1 MLYILNEYYYKI
13 IENIQ
18 KWKEAF
24 TRIKGDKNVYKE
36 DHIEDIY
43 GYEEDIY
50 GYKEDIYGYDDDD
63 DVYYDDDDDDVYYE
77 YEEDDCNNSNYYLWI
92 LWQIFG
98 EIIIN
103 IFIKFSINIKL

>member
-18 KWKEAF
+18 KCKEAF

-36 DHIEDIY
+36 DIEDIY

-50 GYKEDIYGYDDDD
+50 GYKEDIYGYEEDIYGYDDDD
-63 DVYYDDDDDDVYYE
+63 DVYYDDDDDDVYYDGDNDVYYE
-77 YEEDDCNNSNYYLWI
+77 YEEDDCNNSMN
-92 LWQIFG
+92 FVA
-98 EIIIN
+98 N
-103 IFIKFSINIKL
+103 IW

>member
-18 KWKEAF
+18 KCKEVF

-36 DHIEDIY
+36 DIENIYGYEEDIY

-50 GYKEDIYGYDDDD
+50 GYDDDDDIYYDDDDD
-63 DVYYDDDDDDVYYE
+63 DVYYDDDDDDVYYVYYNGDDDVYYE
-77 YEEDDCNNSNYYLWI
+77 YEE
-92 LWQIFG
+92 
-98 EIIIN
+98 
-103 IFIKFSINIKL
+103 